1 MRLVK
6 TGDAKGASFYKG
18 DDGQVY
24 QVRAVDREYAGRNK
38 PPVFYLER
46 LVGKKPI
53 YISGLF
59 PTPKPDTFSCDLK
72 DAVTGIRVMYDA
84 RFRESGEVL
93 ELQKRTIRDPL
104 YNKGG
109 KTRTF

>member
-6 TGDAKGASFYKG
+6 TGEAKGASFYQG

-24 QVRAVDREYAGRNK
+24 QVRAVNREYPGRKK

-46 LVGKKPI
+46 LVGEKPV

-59 PTPKPDTFSCDLK
+59 PTPKPDTFSYDLK

-84 RFRESGEVL
+84 RFRESDEVL
-93 ELQKRTIRDPL
+93 ELQKRTI
-104 YNKGG
+104 
-109 KTRTF
+109 

>member
-1 MRLVK
+1 MVGKGIEGGKMRLVK

-18 DDGQVY
+18 DDGQAY
-24 QVRAVDREYAGRNK
+24 QVRAVNREYAGRKK

-46 LVGKKPI
+46 LVGEKPV

-59 PTPKPDTFSCDLK
+59 PTPKPDTFSYDLK

-93 ELQKRTIRDPL
+93 ELQKRTI
-104 YNKGG
+104 
-109 KTRTF
+109 

>member
-6 TGDAKGASFYKG
+6 TGEAKGASFYQG

-24 QVRAVDREYAGRNK
+24 QVRAVTREYPGRK
-38 PPVFYLER
+38 SPPVFYLER
-46 LVGKKPI
+46 LVDGKPE

-59 PTPKPDTFSCDLK
+59 RTPKPDTFSYDLK

-84 RFRESGEVL
+84 RFTGQGETL
-93 ELQKRTIRDPL
+93 ELLKRTV
-104 YNKGG
+104 
-109 KTRTF
+109 